1 MGGRAE
7 VSAEQGPCSGLS
19 VLCISAPL
27 VMWAGLLLLSW
38 CGTGS
43 TAPQAVAAL
52 LLFTPEAA
60 DSVHGSAQAAEAAE
74 ASPHA

>member
-1 MGGRAE
+1 MQWSFCTVHLR
-7 VSAEQGPCSGLS
+7 
-19 VLCISAPL
+19 PL
-27 VMWAGLLLLSW
+27 GNVGVAGLLLLSW

-74 ASPHA
+74 AGPHA